1 MGRGTGRGVQ
11 VGDKERCV
19 GRGTGRGVGRGT
31 GRGVSRGTGE
41 GVQVYVRRE
50 V

>member
-1 MGRGTGRGVQ
+1 MGKGTRRDVW

-19 GRGTGRGVGRGT
+19 G
-31 GRGVSRGTGE
+31 RGTGE

-50 V
+50 VQGDV